1 MEHDYAQQPIYRRF
15 RSAMSITVHGITKR
29 QTNILTKMRQ
39 MGDCGALYDWM
50 ETLPPADEME
60 VDVLLELV
68 QLTITDNSINCVS
81 DLSIANALIEKARK
95 KA

>member
-1 MEHDYAQQPIYRRF
+1 
-15 RSAMSITVHGITKR
+15 
-29 QTNILTKMRQ
+29 
-39 MGDCGALYDWM
+39 
-50 ETLPPADEME
+50 LPPADEME